1 MLRIFSPHLGRPLV
15 LDKLVR
21 NVKRGSCFS
30 CNPVVRLMAEAI
42 EVLLRGPR
50 LEQVGDVTGRFGG
63 GARLGLGA
71 CMSDL
76 ARPSRP
82 HLSGWC

>member
-1 MLRIFSPHLGRPLV
+1 
-15 LDKLVR
+15 
-21 NVKRGSCFS
+21 
-30 CNPVVRLMAEAI
+30 MAEAI